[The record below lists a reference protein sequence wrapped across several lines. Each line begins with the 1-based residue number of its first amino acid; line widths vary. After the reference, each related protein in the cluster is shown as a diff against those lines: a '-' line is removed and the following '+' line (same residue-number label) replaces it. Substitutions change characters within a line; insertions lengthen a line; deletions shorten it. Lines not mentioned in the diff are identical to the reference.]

1 MSYEPHLI
9 GINLESDAAVGVN
22 GLNFETDPAVGIYG
36 LNLEGYD
43 PVVTSIITQFNSNV
57 SLKSNTTIGA

>member
-1 MSYEPHLI
+1 MANEPHLI
-9 GINLESDAAVGVN
+9 GINLETDSAVGIN
-22 GLNFETDPAVGIYG
+22 GLNFETDQAVGIFG

-43 PVVTSIITQFNSNV
+43 GTSTSIITQFNSNI